1 MKTLFLLLSMHFASS
16 LFAQTGSLQVECL
29 QQNNRKAVT
38 QLMVE
43 IHNDSAC
50 FEGSTNE
57 DGKFIFRGIPT
68 GELELWFL
76 QNNQLRTAKVYI
88 QENQLLQNT
97 FLFDSLFAV
106 KGMNFGNEFEN
117 NSNGTNKD
125 TRLMLDGNR
134 IRTTQINL
142 VASVQEISCVMVTA
156 YTTPLISRD
165 GSASGA
171 TITREDISRLPV
183 RSANEIASTVGG
195 VNTQEVDNGIHI
207 RGGRADANAYYIDGM
222 RVNSNFSNLPK
233 SSLGEVSVLTG
244 GVPANYGDATGGI
257 IAIQTKPTIRY
268 GYDSYPA
275 KKTKRNKQAE
285 VITQPYIE
293 PEPYVNYDQFLPI
306 YENDFLSSMSH
317 PNSTFGIDVDR
328 ASWTYIKRMMSVN
341 QFVQKDA
348 VKLEEMINAFH
359 YMDVPQN
366 DLINLAMRRVEC
378 PWNSEHELVS
388 IHLKAKDLPKDLPR
402 KKHNLV
408 FLIDVSGSMESSD
421 KLHLLIQGF
430 KQFVNVLNE
439 DDMVSIVT
447 YAGASGVALEP
458 TSCDQKEKIIASLD
472 KLTSGGS
479 TNGIGGIT
487 QAYELAEKNFDS
499 EKNNRIILATDG
511 DFNVGINTAGDLE
524 QFIALKRGKGIY
536 LTALGFGMGNY
547 HSSTLETL
555 ADKGDGNH
563 FYINNLVECK
573 KVLIDDLGNILNIAR
588 DVKLN
593 VEFNPDEIKE
603 YRLIGYENR
612 MLKPRDFEDDT
623 KDAGEIG
630 YGHEVTAVYEVV
642 LGKADADKNHFTKS
656 KEMMGNNSELAFVK
670 LRYKPFEDSVSIEK
684 RFSLPKTQNLEKDPL
699 LTAVIA
705 FGLQLRNSAFKGM
718 VDNEL
723 LTKLANS
730 LDAKTEDEKELQRLM
745 VNYSSKK

>member
-1 MKTLFLLLSMHFASS
+1 MKMLILILVVGFSQPLFS
-16 LFAQTGSLQVECL
+16 QTGSLQLECL
-29 QQNNRKAVT
+29 QQNDRKAVT

-43 IHNDSAC
+43 IHSDSAC
-50 FEGSTNE
+50 FEGFTGE

-76 QNNQLRTAKVYI
+76 QNNQLRTSKVFI

-97 FLFDSLFAV
+97 FLFDSLFAM
-106 KGMNFGNEFEN
+106 KEPDFGNQFVN

-125 TRLMLDGNR
+125 ARLMLDGNR

-156 YTTPLISRD
+156 YTTPLINRD

-183 RSANEIASTVGG
+183 RTANEIASTVGG
-195 VNTQEVDNGIHI
+195 VNTQEVNNGIHI
-207 RGGRADANAYYIDGM
+207 RGGRAEANAYYVDGV

-244 GVPANYGDATGGI
+244 GIPANYGDATGGI
-257 IAIQTKPTIRY
+257 IAVQTKPTIRY
-268 GYDSYPA
+268 GYNSYPS
-275 KKTKRNKQAE
+275 KTKKNKQPE
-285 VITQPYIE
+285 IISRPYVE

-306 YENDFLSSMSH
+306 YENDFLSSISH

-328 ASWTYIKRMMSVN
+328 ASWTYVKRMMSVN

-366 DLINLAMRRVEC
+366 DLINLAIRRVEC
-378 PWNSEHELVS
+378 PWNAEHELVS

-408 FLIDVSGSMESSD
+408 FLIDVSGSMASSD

-439 DDMVSIVT
+439 DDYVSIVT

-458 TSCDQKEKIIASLD
+458 TSCNQKEKIIASLD
-472 KLTSGGS
+472 RLTSGGS

-487 QAYELAEKNFDS
+487 QAYELAEKNFNP

-511 DFNVGINTAGDLE
+511 DFNVGINAPGDLE
-524 QFIALKRGKGIY
+524 QFIASKRGKGIY

-547 HSSTLETL
+547 HNSTLETM

-563 FYINNLVECK
+563 FYINNLAECK

-593 VEFNPDEIKE
+593 VEFNPDEVKE

-630 YGHEVTAVYEVV
+630 YGHEVTAVYEIV
-642 LGKADADKNHFTKS
+642 LGKAESDKNHFTKS
-656 KEMMGNNSELAFVK
+656 KETMGNNSELAFVK
-670 LRYKPFEDSVSIEK
+670 LRYKPFEDSASIEK
-684 RFSLPKTQNLEKDPL
+684 RFSLSKTHILEKDPL
-699 LTAVIA
+699 LTAVIG

-718 VDNEL
+718 IDNEL

-730 LDAKTEDEKELQRLM
+730 LEAKTEDEKELQRLM